1 VLQCLVNTLR
11 CEDGQS
17 GPTYESLQQVIDKKS
32 FRPSVN
38 LSTPTITNISFTLYA
53 ILGVVS
59 QYTVL
64 DICAWLCELS
74 SRLNI
79 WCLVLFCRMKKHKF
93 LPHSSG
99 SGWWVWCIDTK
110 RCLNNRLNIT
120 QYSCYLIMFGFSTG
134 SMSSSFGIQNP
145 VMALRRS
152 LFLSKISGLL
162 TLSCMSCKCH
172 LVGRIGT

>member
-1 VLQCLVNTLR
+1 MNLYSKSLTRSLSDLQSTSAPPLSPTSPSLSMLSWELWVN
-11 CEDGQS
+11 
-17 GPTYESLQQVIDKKS
+17 
-32 FRPSVN
+32 
-38 LSTPTITNISFTLYA
+38 
-53 ILGVVS
+53 
-59 QYTVL
+59 TVL